1 MDATVWRWL
10 HGIFSARY
18 NCLFNL
24 NRVLHR
30 CEDEH
35 LFINREK
42 CHFMVTEGVIF
53 GHRVSGREIE
63 VGRAKIKAIETLPYP
78 KILKV

>member
-1 MDATVWRWL
+1 
-10 HGIFSARY
+10 
-18 NCLFNL
+18 
-24 NRVLHR
+24 
-30 CEDEH
+30 
-35 LFINREK
+35 
-42 CHFMVTEGVIF
+42 MVTEGVIF